1 VETISAYRLHTA
13 PEGEIVNSGIYCEY
27 GLIPKEV
34 VGKRMENN
42 LEFTGRVAL
51 ITGGNSG
58 IGAAAAKRVAELG
71 AHVVITGRR
80 QSEGRLLVDHIRHKS
95 GSAAFIQADLSQPEQ
110 VKRIVPFALKTF
122 GRLDYAFNNAGISGD
137 NRLLTNQTEEIF
149 DRVFAV
155 NVKALF
161 LLLQDEVKQMM
172 AQGQGGSIVNTA
184 SVGGLLAFPT
194 AGPYVASK
202 HAVLG
207 LTKTAAI
214 EYGRCGI
221 RVNAVSPGAVRTEML
236 LDVFGNQEAL
246 DRMGAVHPLGRIGRP
261 EEIADA
267 VAWLFSDES
276 SYYTGQSLTLDGGLT
291 AQRPSVV
298 QPTSDKLLQYAGDDK
313 RRVGPAYFSMSD
325 DLSCR

>member
-1 VETISAYRLHTA
+1 M
-13 PEGEIVNSGIYCEY
+13 
-27 GLIPKEV
+27 

-42 LEFTGRVAL
+42 LDFTGRVAL
-51 ITGGNSG
+51 ITGGSRG
-58 IGAAAAKRVAELG
+58 IGAAAANRLAELG
-71 AHVVITGRR
+71 AQVVITGRR
-80 QSEGRLLVDHIRHKS
+80 QSEGQLLVDHIRNKS
-95 GSAAFIQADLSQPEQ
+95 GPAAFIQADLSQPEQ
-110 VKRIVPFALKTF
+110 VKWIVPFALETF

-137 NRLLTNQTEEIF
+137 NRLLTNQTQKNF
-149 DRVFAV
+149 DEVFAV
-155 NVKALF
+155 NVRALF
-161 LLLQDEVKQMM
+161 LLLQDELKQMIV
-172 AQGQGGSIVNTA
+172 QGQGGSIVNTA

-236 LDVFGNQEAL
+236 LDVFGTQEAL
-246 DRMGAVHPLGRIGRP
+246 DRMSAVHPIGRIGRP

-267 VAWLFSDES
+267 VAWLFSDRS

-291 AQRPSVV
+291 AQRPYATQSA
-298 QPTSDKLLQYAGDDK
+298 SGKLREAAGDEK
-313 RRVGPAYFSMSD
+313 TRVSRAYASVTD
-325 DLSCR
+325 DLNCVNDPDYSSRSAKI